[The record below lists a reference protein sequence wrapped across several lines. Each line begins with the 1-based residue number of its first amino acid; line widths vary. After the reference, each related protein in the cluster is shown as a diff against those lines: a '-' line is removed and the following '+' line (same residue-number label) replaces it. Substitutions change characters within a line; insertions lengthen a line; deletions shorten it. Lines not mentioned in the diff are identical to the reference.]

1 LSATRV
7 IVDDEPDETL
17 VERCREGDGSAFAVL
32 VGRYHRPI
40 YNAAF
45 RVLGNAEDASDITQ
59 VVFMRVTERLDDFDP
74 RYKFFSWIYRIALN
88 ESLNLARKRGREQQ
102 LDEDEEVADVARSA
116 EPDWNAD
123 RSELSERIQRA
134 LLGMNPDDRAVITLR
149 HFSDCS
155 YREMSGILGIA
166 EKTVKSRLFAAR
178 RRLRELLADLRPA

>member
-1 LSATRV
+1 
-7 IVDDEPDETL
+7 VDDEPDETL

-32 VGRYHRPI
+32 VHRYHRPI

-45 RVLGNAEDASDITQ
+45 RVLGNPEDASDITQ
-59 VVFMRVTERLDDFDP
+59 VVFMRVTERLDDFDS

-88 ESLNLARKRGREQQ
+88 ESLNLARKHSREEP
-102 LDEDEEVADVARSA
+102 LDDEAQIAGARSF

-123 RSELSERIQRA
+123 RTELSERVQRA
-134 LLGMNPDDRAVITLR
+134 LLGMNTDDRAVLTLR

-155 YREMSGILGIA
+155 YREMSSILGIA

-178 RRLRELLADLRPA
+178 RRLRDLLADLRPA

>member
-1 LSATRV
+1 
-7 IVDDEPDETL
+7 VDGDPDETL
-17 VERCREGDGSAFAVL
+17 IERCREGDGSAFAVL
-32 VGRYHRPI
+32 VHRYHRPI

-45 RVLGNAEDASDITQ
+45 RILGNAEDAADITQ
-59 VVFMRVTERLDDFDP
+59 VVFMRVTERLDDFDS

-88 ESLNLARKRGREQQ
+88 ESLNLARKRGREEP
-102 LDEDEEVADVARSA
+102 LDDDAQVPGGRDA
-116 EPDWNAD
+116 EPDWNMD

-134 LLGMNPDDRAVITLR
+134 LLGMAVDDRAVLTLR

-155 YREMSGILGIA
+155 YREMSTILGIA

>member
-1 LSATRV
+1 M
-7 IVDDEPDETL
+7 DDDPDETL
-17 VERCREGDGSAFAVL
+17 VERCREGDRSAFAVL

-40 YNAAF
+40 YNAAY

-59 VVFMRVTERLDDFDP
+59 VVFMRVTERLDEFDS

-88 ESLNLARKRGREQQ
+88 ESLNLTRKRGREEP
-102 LDEDEEVADVARSA
+102 LGEEAEIAGARANEPEWIADQS
-116 EPDWNAD
+116 ELAD
-123 RSELSERIQRA
+123 RVQRA
-134 LLGMNPDDRAVITLR
+134 LLGMNVDDRAVITLR

-178 RRLRELLADLRPA
+178 RRLRELLSDLRPA

>member
-1 LSATRV
+1 
-7 IVDDEPDETL
+7 VDDDPDETL

-32 VGRYHRPI
+32 VERYHRPL

-45 RVLGNAEDASDITQ
+45 RVLGNAEDAADITQ
-59 VVFMRVTERLDDFDP
+59 VVFMRVTERLDDFDS

-88 ESLNLARKRGREQQ
+88 ESLNLARKRGREEP
-102 LDEDEEVADVARSA
+102 LDDEAEVAGGRDA
-116 EPDWNAD
+116 EPDWNLD
-123 RSELSERIQRA
+123 RSELAERIQRA
-134 LLGMNPDDRAVITLR
+134 LLGMAVDDRAVITLR

-155 YREMSGILGIA
+155 YREMSNILGIA

>member
-1 LSATRV
+1 
-7 IVDDEPDETL
+7 VDDDPDETL
-17 VERCREGDGSAFAVL
+17 IERCRDGDGSAFAVL

-59 VVFMRVTERLDDFDP
+59 VVFMKVTERLDDFDS

-88 ESLNLARKRGREQQ
+88 ESLNLARKHGREEP
-102 LDEDEEVADVARSA
+102 LDEEAELAAARSA

-123 RSELSERIQRA
+123 QGELAERIQRA
-134 LLGMNPDDRAVITLR
+134 LGGMSVDDRAVITLR

-155 YREMSGILGIA
+155 YREMSNILGIA

-178 RRLRELLADLRPA
+178 RRLRELLADMRPA

>member
-1 LSATRV
+1 MTGV
-7 IVDDEPDETL
+7 IVDDDPDETL
-17 VERCREGDGSAFAVL
+17 VERCREGDGTAFAAL

-45 RVLGNAEDASDITQ
+45 RVLGNADDASDITQ
-59 VVFMRVTERLDDFDP
+59 VVFMRVTERLDDFDS

-88 ESLNLARKRGREQQ
+88 ESLNLARKHRREEP
-102 LDEDEEVADVARSA
+102 LDEHAEIPGARSD

-123 RSELSERIQRA
+123 RTELADRVQRA
-134 LLGMNPDDRAVITLR
+134 LMGMNTDDRAVLTLR

-155 YREMSGILGIA
+155 YREMSAVLGIA

-178 RRLRELLADLRPA
+178 RRLRELLADLRPV

>member
-1 LSATRV
+1 M
-7 IVDDEPDETL
+7 DDEPDETL
-17 VERCREGDGSAFAVL
+17 VERCREGDRSAFAVL
-32 VGRYHRPI
+32 VSRYHRPI
-40 YNAAF
+40 YNAAY

-59 VVFMRVTERLDDFDP
+59 VVFMRVTERLDDFDS

-88 ESLNLARKRGREQQ
+88 ESLNLARKHRREEP
-102 LDEDEEVADVARSA
+102 LEEEDELPGARDA

-123 RSELSERIQRA
+123 RTELSERIQKA
-134 LLGMNPDDRAVITLR
+134 LLGMNTDDRAVITLR

>member
-1 LSATRV
+1 LALSGV
-7 IVDDEPDETL
+7 IVDDDPDETL

-32 VGRYHRPI
+32 VHRYHRPI

-45 RVLGNAEDASDITQ
+45 RVLGNAEDASDIAQ
-59 VVFMRVTERLDDFDP
+59 VVFMRVTERLDEFDS

-88 ESLNLARKRGREQQ
+88 ESLNLARKHGREEP
-102 LDEDEEVADVARSA
+102 LDEDAEIAGSRASEPEWVADQ
-116 EPDWNAD
+116 
-123 RSELSERIQRA
+123 SELAERVQRA
-134 LLGMNPDDRAVITLR
+134 LLGMNVDDRAVLTLR

>member
-1 LSATRV
+1 M
-7 IVDDEPDETL
+7 DDEPDETL
-17 VERCREGDGSAFAVL
+17 VERCREGDRSAFAVL

-40 YNAAF
+40 YNAAY

-59 VVFMRVTERLDDFDP
+59 VVFMRVTERLDDFDS

-88 ESLNLARKRGREQQ
+88 ESLNLARKHRREEP
-102 LDEDEEVADVARSA
+102 LEGEDELPGARDA

-123 RSELSERIQRA
+123 RTELSERIQKA
-134 LLGMNPDDRAVITLR
+134 LLGMNTDDRAVITLR

-178 RRLRELLADLRPA
+178 RRLRELLSDLRPA

>member
-1 LSATRV
+1 MAAIGV
-7 IVDDEPDETL
+7 IVDEDPDETL

-32 VGRYHRPI
+32 VHRYHRPI

-59 VVFMRVTERLDDFDP
+59 VVFMRVTERLDDFDS

-88 ESLNLARKRGREQQ
+88 EALNLARRQGREEP
-102 LDEDEEVADVARSA
+102 LDDDAEIAGSQAA
-116 EPDWNAD
+116 EPEWNVGQN
-123 RSELSERIQRA
+123 ELAERVQRA
-134 LLGMNPDDRAVITLR
+134 LLGMNVDDRAVLTLR

-155 YREMSGILGIA
+155 YREMSAILGVA

-178 RRLRELLADLRPA
+178 RRLRDLLADLKPA

>member
-1 LSATRV
+1 M
-7 IVDDEPDETL
+7 DDDPDETL
-17 VERCREGDGSAFAVL
+17 VERCREGDRSAFAVL

-40 YNAAF
+40 YNAAY

-59 VVFMRVTERLDDFDP
+59 VVFMRVTERLDEFDS

-88 ESLNLARKRGREQQ
+88 ESLNLARKRGREEP
-102 LDEDEEVADVARSA
+102 LDEDAEIPGARANEPEWIADQS
-116 EPDWNAD
+116 ELAD
-123 RSELSERIQRA
+123 RVQRA
-134 LLGMNPDDRAVITLR
+134 LLGMNVDDRAVITLR

-178 RRLRELLADLRPA
+178 RRLRELLSDLRPA

>member
-1 LSATRV
+1 M
-7 IVDDEPDETL
+7 DDDLDETL
-17 VERCREGDGSAFAVL
+17 VERCREGDRSAFAVL

-40 YNAAF
+40 YNAAY

-59 VVFMRVTERLDDFDP
+59 VVFMRVTERLDEFDS

-88 ESLNLARKRGREQQ
+88 ESLNLARKRGREEP
-102 LDEDEEVADVARSA
+102 LDEEAEVAGARA
-116 EPDWNAD
+116 HEPEWIAD
-123 RSELSERIQRA
+123 QSELAERVQRA
-134 LLGMNPDDRAVITLR
+134 LQGMNVDDRAVITLR

-178 RRLRELLADLRPA
+178 RRLRELLSDLRPA

>member
-1 LSATRV
+1 M
-7 IVDDEPDETL
+7 DDDLDETL
-17 VERCREGDGSAFAVL
+17 VERCREGDGAAFAVL
-32 VGRYHRPI
+32 VHRYHRPI

-45 RVLGNAEDASDITQ
+45 RVLGNADDAADITQ
-59 VVFMRVTERLDDFDP
+59 VVFMRVTERLDDFDS

-88 ESLNLARKRGREQQ
+88 ESLNLARKRVREEP
-102 LDEDEEVADVARSA
+102 LDDEAEIAGSKDA

-123 RSELSERIQRA
+123 RTELAERVQRA
-134 LLGMNPDDRAVITLR
+134 MMGMNVDDRAVLTLR

-178 RRLRELLADLRPA
+178 RRLRDLLADLRPA